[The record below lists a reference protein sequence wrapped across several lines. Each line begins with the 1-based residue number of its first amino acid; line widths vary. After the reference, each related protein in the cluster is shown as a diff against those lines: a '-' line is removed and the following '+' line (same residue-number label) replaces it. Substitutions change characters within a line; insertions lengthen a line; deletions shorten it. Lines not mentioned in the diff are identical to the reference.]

1 MNLCVLAEWTIY
13 NQLHG
18 LQSLEAVLS
27 SKLGHVVDLYS
38 FVDSN
43 KEEEGEGLMPTNNIL
58 KAPSKQQVHAL
69 RETWV

>member
-1 MNLCVLAEWTIY
+1 MNLCVLAEWIIY

-18 LQSLEAVLS
+18 LQSLKAILS
-27 SKLGHVVDLYS
+27 SKLGHVVKLYN

-43 KEEEGEGLMPTNNIL
+43 KEEGEGFMPTNNIL